1 MRRPRS
7 FLSAACPLLLAFA
20 CLAQACAGPQAAAA
34 PPRHDEPVPA
44 NEPRAAL
51 KVRIDLAKTAT
62 CEESFDVALYAGR
75 GVDLVDWAGPFGK
88 CAGRTATIRYL
99 PKRITKEQLLE
110 SIRKLSTK
118 VEILAQ

>member
-1 MRRPRS
+1 MRRRP
-7 FLSAACPLLLAFA
+7 LSCSIFVVVVSM
-20 CLAQACAGPQAAAA
+20 AQACAGPQAAAA
-34 PPRHDEPVPA
+34 PPRHDEPVPQS
-44 NEPRAAL
+44 EPRAVI
-51 KVRIDLAKTAT
+51 KVKIDLAKTAT

-75 GVDLVDWAGPFGK
+75 GIDLVDWEGPFGK

-118 VEILAQ
+118 VEVIAQ